1 MAGQAGREGA
11 AMRDQALDCCVANLL
26 NTWKYVYTTRAIE
39 RIVQHM
45 GGAISAPREEERV
58 MQHWMVMTK
67 RLQVIV
73 LAKDMEDAQ
82 EKAIQHW
89 ESLGTPFGDI
99 VRINAL
105 TKVPLED

>member
-1 MAGQAGREGA
+1 
-11 AMRDQALDCCVANLL
+11 
-26 NTWKYVYTTRAIE
+26 
-39 RIVQHM
+39 
-45 GGAISAPREEERV
+45 